1 MVVGGKNMG
10 EQARIDE
17 FTEYAA
23 ARQNHLM
30 RTAYLLCGDWH
41 GAQDLAQTALLNLC
55 KAWNRAR
62 RADSVDAYAQ
72 KTLIN
77 VYVRGQRKLRR
88 EREVRAAALSGAD
101 RLAAGAHDPD
111 RPDTRLALLSALD
124 HLSAR
129 ARAVVVLRYW
139 EDLSV
144 EATAAALGC
153 STGNVKSQ
161 SSRALARLRVLLGDE
176 FSAYGPRSGAEG
188 NALR

>member
-1 MVVGGKNMG
+1 MG
-10 EQARIDE
+10 DQARIEE
-17 FTEYAA
+17 FTEYAV
-23 ARQNHLM
+23 ARQNHLL

-41 GAQDLAQTALLNLC
+41 GAQDLTQTALLNLC

-77 VYVRGQRKLRR
+77 AFLHSRRKLRR
-88 EREVRAAALSGAD
+88 EREVHTAALSGAD
-101 RLAAGAHDPD
+101 RLASGVHHDPD
-111 RPDTRLALLSALD
+111 RPETRLALLAALD
-124 HLSAR
+124 ELPAR

-144 EATAAALGC
+144 DATAAALGC

-176 FSAYGPRSGAEG
+176 FSAYGSRTGAEG
-188 NALR
+188 NALT

>member
-1 MVVGGKNMG
+1 MG
-10 EQARIDE
+10 DQARIDE

-23 ARQNHLM
+23 ARQNHLL

-41 GAQDLAQTALLNLC
+41 GAQDLTQTALLNLC
-55 KAWNRAR
+55 KAWTRAK

-77 VYVRGQRKLRR
+77 AFVRGRRRLRR
-88 EREVRAAALSGAD
+88 EREVRAAALSGTE
-101 RLAAGAHDPD
+101 RLAPAGDDPD
-111 RPDTRLALLSALD
+111 RPETRLALLSALD
-124 HLSAR
+124 QLPAR

-161 SSRALARLRVLLGDE
+161 SSRALARLRDLLGDE
-176 FSAYGPRSGAEG
+176 FSAYGPRPGTEG
-188 NALR
+188 KALR

>member
-1 MVVGGKNMG
+1 MG
-10 EQARIDE
+10 DQTRIDE
-17 FTEYAA
+17 FTEYAV
-23 ARQNHLM
+23 ARQNHLL

-41 GAQDLAQTALLNLC
+41 GAQDLTQTALLNLC
-55 KAWNRAR
+55 KAWSRAR

-77 VYVRGQRKLRR
+77 AYVRGRRRLRR
-88 EREVRAAALSGAD
+88 EREVRAAAISGTQ
-101 RLAAGAHDPD
+101 RLTPVHDPD

-124 HLSAR
+124 QLPAR

-153 STGNVKSQ
+153 SAGNVKSQ

>member
-1 MVVGGKNMG
+1 MG
-10 EQARIDE
+10 DQARIDE
-17 FTEYAA
+17 FTEYAV
-23 ARQNHLM
+23 ARQNHLL
-30 RTAYLLCGDWH
+30 RTAYLLCGDWY
-41 GAQDLAQTALLNLC
+41 GAQDLTQTALLNLC

-62 RADSVDAYAQ
+62 RADSIDAYAH
-72 KTLIN
+72 KTLVN
-77 VYVRGQRKLRR
+77 VFIRGRRKLRR
-88 EREVRAAALSGAD
+88 ERELRTAALSGTE
-101 RLAAGAHDPD
+101 RLTPAGAHDPD
-111 RPDTRLALLSALD
+111 RPETRLTLLSALD
-124 HLSAR
+124 QLPAR

>member
-1 MVVGGKNMG
+1 MG
-10 EQARIDE
+10 DQARIDE
-17 FTEYAA
+17 FTEYAV

-41 GAQDLAQTALLNLC
+41 GAQDLTQTALLNLC

-77 VYVRGQRKLRR
+77 AFVRGQRRLRR
-88 EREVRAAALSGAD
+88 EREVRAAALSGTE
-101 RLAAGAHDPD
+101 RLAPAAHHDPD
-111 RPDTRLALLSALD
+111 RPETRLALLSALD
-124 HLSAR
+124 QLPAR

>member
-1 MVVGGKNMG
+1 MG
-10 EQARIDE
+10 DQTRIDE

-23 ARQNHLM
+23 ARQNHLL
-30 RTAYLLCGDWH
+30 RTAYLLSGDWH
-41 GAQDLAQTALLNLC
+41 GAQDLTQTALLNLC

-77 VYVRGQRKLRR
+77 AFIRGQRRLRR
-88 EREVRAAALSGAD
+88 EREVRAAALSRSE
-101 RLAAGAHDPD
+101 RLCPTDDPD
-111 RPDTRLALLSALD
+111 RPETRLTLLSALD
-124 HLSAR
+124 QLSAR

-161 SSRALARLRVLLGDE
+161 SSRALARLRELLGDE
-176 FSAYGPRSGAEG
+176 FSAYGPRSGVEG

>member
-1 MVVGGKNMG
+1 MG
-10 EQARIDE
+10 DQTRIEE

-23 ARQNHLM
+23 ARQNHLL
-30 RTAYLLCGDWH
+30 RTAYLLSGDWH

-77 VYVRGQRKLRR
+77 AVIRSQRRLRR
-88 EREVRAAALSGAD
+88 EREVRAAALSGAE
-101 RLAAGAHDPD
+101 RLVPPHDPD
-111 RPDTRLALLSALD
+111 RPETRLALLSALD
-124 HLSAR
+124 QLPAR
-129 ARAVVVLRYW
+129 ARAVVVLRFW

-161 SSRALARLRVLLGDE
+161 SSRALAKLRVLLGEE

-188 NALR
+188 KALR

>member
-1 MVVGGKNMG
+1 MG
-10 EQARIDE
+10 DQARIEE

-23 ARQNHLM
+23 ARQNHLL

-41 GAQDLAQTALLNLC
+41 GAQDLTQTALLNLC
-55 KAWNRAR
+55 KAWNRAKH
-62 RADSVDAYAQ
+62 ADSIDAYAH

-77 VYVRGQRKLRR
+77 VFIRSRRKLRR
-88 EREVRAAALSGAD
+88 ESELRAAALSGTS
-101 RLAAGAHDPD
+101 RLAAAPDPD
-111 RPDTRLALLSALD
+111 RPENRLALLAALD
-124 HLSAR
+124 ELPVR

-144 EATAAALGC
+144 EDTATALGC

-176 FSAYGPRSGAEG
+176 FPAYDRDRATAPKGR
-188 NALR
+188 L

>member
-1 MVVGGKNMG
+1 MG
-10 EQARIDE
+10 DQTRIDE

-23 ARQNHLM
+23 ARQNHLL

-41 GAQDLAQTALLNLC
+41 GAQDLTQTALLSLC
-55 KAWNRAR
+55 KAWNRAK
-62 RADSVDAYAQ
+62 RADSVDAYAH

-77 VYVRGQRKLRR
+77 AFIRSQRRLRR

-101 RLAAGAHDPD
+101 RLTPAHDPD
-111 RPDTRLALLSALD
+111 RPETRLALLSALD
-124 HLSAR
+124 QLPAR

-144 EATAAALGC
+144 EATAAALSC

-176 FSAYGPRSGAEG
+176 FSAYGPRPGAEG

>member
-1 MVVGGKNMG
+1 MG
-10 EQARIDE
+10 DQTRIDE
-17 FTEYAA
+17 FTEYAV
-23 ARQNHLM
+23 ARQNHLL

-41 GAQDLAQTALLNLC
+41 GAQDLTQTALLNLC
-55 KAWNRAR
+55 KAWSRAR

-77 VYVRGQRKLRR
+77 AYVRGQRRLRR
-88 EREVRAAALSGAD
+88 EREVRAAALSGTE

-124 HLSAR
+124 QLSAR

-153 STGNVKSQ
+153 SAGNVKSQ
-161 SSRALARLRVLLGDE
+161 SSRALARLRILLRDD
-176 FSAYGPRSGAEG
+176 FSDYEPRLGAEG
-188 NALR
+188 KA